1 MNNESSRVRGLPTAL
16 LLLVALLALALHA
29 CTNAPPPDAEGSAAP
44 MAIGS
49 GSGSGSG
56 DDGSGSGSGEAH
68 ARAPQNHTITAGDT
82 LYALGLTYGCTLAE
96 LQTANG
102 MDDDDD
108 TIVLGK
114 KLVIPPCQPAEDRP
128 TKPVVAGQVYIV
140 QPGDYLEVIAINA
153 GCSVPELMQAN
164 KLTSDAIYIKDELI
178 IPVCAAPRAA
188 VAQDPAAAGKGA
200 KPVVTKEGEYL
211 VQPGDSLGLIA
222 SKFDTTIAALMAANK
237 LDGDKIRAYD
247 TLVIP
252 KPGAPIPAEKPKRQ
266 PSTKPTKPTKPRDGK
281 APGKVE
287 PEEEAPPE
295 PRAEREPPPAPSN
308 ASLDALMASKGFRGD
323 STFKAYVIRTT
334 LSADRSRIV
343 SEKRFDYR
351 GTGDDVSN
359 WNPASTVKLFA
370 AIAAMKK
377 ADSLGFTGNAEIQFG
392 KAEHTRQLKS
402 LIQDALGPSNNIA
415 YDFLAT
421 FVGHDE
427 LNGNFFTRGNG
438 FQRTALRRAYESS
451 RWMQMGFSSSLAPSP
466 RLLITEGSKS
476 RTLDARLGTIDGGCY
491 SAACTS
497 LHDLA
502 EAMRR
507 LMLQEQLPGSQ
518 SFRLKPAS
526 LTLIRNVLR
535 SARPRGQEVVDAIDE
550 SAFGPG
556 TQFYH
561 KAGYAGD
568 WFSDNIFVK
577 DPSSRTVWV
586 VAMANYP
593 GRGSLSR
600 GARVLSSLIGEGAL
614 DPR

>member
-1 MNNESSRVRGLPTAL
+1 MDIESSRERSLPAAPL
-16 LLLVALLALALHA
+16 LFVVLLALVMQA
-29 CTNAPPPDAEGSAAP
+29 CNSAPPPAAEGSAAP
-44 MAIGS
+44 IIGGS
-49 GSGSGSG
+49 GAGSGSGSG
-56 DDGSGSGSGEAH
+56 DEGSGSGSGQAD

-82 LYALGLTYGCTLAE
+82 LYALGRKYGCTLAE
-96 LQTANG
+96 LQAANG

-128 TKPVVAGQVYIV
+128 IKPVVAGQVYIV
-140 QPGDYLEVIAINA
+140 QPGDYLQAIAINA

-164 KLTSDAIYIKDELI
+164 KLTSDAIYIKDELV
-178 IPVCAAPRAA
+178 IPVCAAPQAA
-188 VAQDPAAAGKGA
+188 VAQDPASAGKGA
-200 KPVVTKEGEYL
+200 KPVVTKEGEYQ

-222 SKFDTTIAALMAANK
+222 SKFDITVAALKAANK
-237 LDGDKIRAYD
+237 LDDDKIRAYD

-252 KPGAPIPAEKPKRQ
+252 KPGAPIPEEKPKRQ
-266 PSTKPTKPTKPRDGK
+266 PSAKPPKPRGGK
-281 APGKVE
+281 PPAKGE
-287 PEEEAPPE
+287 PKEEAPAE
-295 PRAEREPPPAPSN
+295 PRAEREPPPAN

-334 LSADRSRIV
+334 LSADRRRIV

-402 LIQDALGPSNNIA
+402 LVQDALGPSNNIA

-466 RLLITEGSKS
+466 RLIITEGSKS
-476 RTLDARLGTIDGGCY
+476 RTIDARLGTIDGGCY

-497 LHDLA
+497 LRDLA

-507 LMLQEQLPGSQ
+507 LMLQEQLSGSQ

-526 LTLIRNVLR
+526 LSLIRGILR
-535 SARPRGQEVVDAIDE
+535 SPRSRGMEVVEGLDAN
-550 SAFGPG
+550 AFGPG

-568 WFSDNIFVK
+568 WFSDNVFVR

-586 VAMANYP
+586 IAMANYP

-600 GARVLSSLIGEGAL
+600 GARVLGSLIGEGAL

>member
-1 MNNESSRVRGLPTAL
+1 MAADASKSVHAGAGRFLGIVLAIAL
-16 LLLVALLALALHA
+16 LMACGNPPAPAVSEPESGAL
-29 CTNAPPPDAEGSAAP
+29 
-44 MAIGS
+44 GS
-49 GSGSGSG
+49 GGGSGSG
-56 DDGSGSGSGEAH
+56 DDGSGSGQASL
-68 ARAPQNHTITAGDT
+68 RPPQSHLVSAGDT
-82 LYALGLTYGCTLAE
+82 LYRLGRKYGCTLEE
-96 LQTANG
+96 LKSANNLE
-102 MDDDDD
+102 DD

-114 KLVIPPCQPAEDRP
+114 RLVIPACQPTEDRAA
-128 TKPVVAGQVYIV
+128 KPVVAGQVYVV
-140 QPGDYLEVIAINA
+140 QPGDYLQAIAITA

-164 KLTSDAIYIKDELI
+164 KLTSDAIYINDELV
-178 IPVCAAPRAA
+178 IPTCAAPQAA
-188 VAQDPAAAGKGA
+188 VAKGPNSQPGSDS
-200 KPVVTKEGEYL
+200 KPVTTPEGQYQ

-222 SKFDTTIAALMAANK
+222 SKFDTTVAALLAANK

-247 TLVIP
+247 YLIIP
-252 KPGAPIPAEKPKRQ
+252 KPGTPVPEAKPKR
-266 PSTKPTKPTKPRDGK
+266 PAESKPGKPRSQRDAGK
-281 APGKVE
+281 PAPN
-287 PEEEAPPE
+287 EERPPKEQAPD
-295 PRAEREPPPAPSN
+295 APPAPSN
-308 ASLDALMASKGFRGD
+308 ASLDALMASKGFHGD
-323 STFKAYVIRTT
+323 STFKAYVIRIT

-377 ADSLGFTGNAEIQFG
+377 ADALGFTGNAEIEFG
-392 KAEHTRQLKS
+392 RAVHTRKLKS
-402 LIQDALGPSNNIA
+402 LVEDALGPSNNIA

-427 LNGNFFTRGNG
+427 LNGRFFTRGNG

-451 RWMQMGFSSSLAPSP
+451 RWMEMGFSSSLAPSP
-466 RLLITEGSKS
+466 RLVITEGSKQ
-476 RTLDARLGTIDGGCY
+476 RTIDARLGTIDGGCY

-526 LTLIRNVLR
+526 LRLIRGVLR
-535 SARPRGQEVVDAIDE
+535 SPRGRGMEVVEGLDAN
-550 SAFGPG
+550 AFGPG

-568 WFSDNIFVK
+568 WFSDNVFVK

-586 VAMANYP
+586 IAMANYP
-593 GRGSLSR
+593 GRSSLNR
-600 GARVLSSLIGEGAL
+600 GARVLGTLISEGAL
-614 DPR
+614 GPR

>member
-1 MNNESSRVRGLPTAL
+1 MTNESSRNRRLQIVMRFF
-16 LLLVALLALALHA
+16 VALLALAMQA
-29 CTNAPPPDAEGSAAP
+29 CNSTPPPAAEGSAAP
-44 MAIGS
+44 IIGGAGSGS

-56 DDGSGSGSGEAH
+56 DDGSGSGSGQAD
-68 ARAPQNHTITAGDT
+68 ARAPQTHTITAGDT
-82 LYALGLTYGCTLAE
+82 LYALGRKYGCTTDE
-96 LQTANG
+96 LQAANNLRG
-102 MDDDDD
+102 D

-114 KLVIPPCQPAEDRP
+114 KLLIPPCQPAEDRP
-128 TKPVVAGQVYIV
+128 TKPVIPGQVYIV
-140 QPGDYLEVIAINA
+140 QPGDYLDAIATNA
-153 GCSVPELMQAN
+153 GCSLPELMQAN
-164 KLTSDAIYIKDELI
+164 KLTSDAIYINNALV
-178 IPVCAAPRAA
+178 IPLCAAPRAA
-188 VAQDPAAAGKGA
+188 VAQDPAVAGKGG

-211 VQPGDSLGLIA
+211 VQPGDSLGRIA
-222 SKFDTTIAALMAANK
+222 SKFDTTIDALKAANK
-237 LDGDKIRAYD
+237 LDDDKIRAYD

-252 KPGAPIPAEKPKRQ
+252 KPGAPIPAEKPNRQ
-266 PSTKPTKPTKPRDGK
+266 PPAKVEKPRRGK
-281 APGKVE
+281 PPAKGGPK
-287 PEEEAPPE
+287 EEAPAE
-295 PRAEREPPPAPSN
+295 PRAEREAPPAPAN

-343 SEKRFDYR
+343 GEKRFDYR

-438 FQRTALRRAYESS
+438 FQRTALRRAYESG

-476 RTLDARLGTIDGGCY
+476 RTIDARLGTIDGGCY

-586 VAMANYP
+586 IAMANYP

>member
-1 MNNESSRVRGLPTAL
+1 MDIESSRERSLPTAL
-16 LLLVALLALALHA
+16 LLFVAMLVLAVVA
-29 CTNAPPPDAEGSAAP
+29 CNSPPPPTAEGSAAP
-44 MAIGS
+44 IIGGAGS

-56 DDGSGSGSGEAH
+56 DEGSGSGQAD
-68 ARAPQNHTITAGDT
+68 ARAPQNHLIEPKDT
-82 LYALGLTYGCTLAE
+82 LWALSRKYGCTLEE
-96 LQTANG
+96 LRAANG
-102 MDDDDD
+102 MDDD

-114 KLVIPPCQPAEDRP
+114 KLLIPSCQPAEDGP
-128 TKPVVAGQVYIV
+128 AKPVIPGQVYIV
-140 QPGDYLEVIAINA
+140 QPGDYLDAIATNA
-153 GCSVPELMQAN
+153 GCSLPELMQAN

-188 VAQDPAAAGKGA
+188 VAQDPAAAAGKGGA
-200 KPVVTKEGEYL
+200 PVVTKEGEYL
-211 VQPGDSLGLIA
+211 VQPGDSLGRIA
-222 SKFDTTIAALMAANK
+222 SKFDITIAALMAANK

-252 KPGAPIPAEKPKRQ
+252 KPGAPVPEEKPKRQ
-266 PSTKPTKPTKPRDGK
+266 PPTKRDKPPADKGPAK
-281 APGKVE
+281 GE
-287 PEEEAPPE
+287 PKEESPAE
-295 PRAEREPPPAPSN
+295 PRAEREPPPAN

-334 LSADRSRIV
+334 LSADRRRIV

-402 LIQDALGPSNNIA
+402 LVQDALGPSNNIA

-466 RLLITEGSKS
+466 RLIITEGSKS
-476 RTLDARLGTIDGGCY
+476 RTIDARLGTIDGGCY

-497 LHDLA
+497 LRDLA

-507 LMLQEQLPGSQ
+507 LMLQEQLSGSQ

-526 LTLIRNVLR
+526 LSLIRGILR
-535 SARPRGQEVVDAIDE
+535 SPRSRGMEVVEGLDAN
-550 SAFGPG
+550 AFGPG

-568 WFSDNIFVK
+568 WFSDNVFVK

-586 VAMANYP
+586 IAMANYP

-600 GARVLSSLIGEGAL
+600 GARVLGSLIGEGAL

>member
-1 MNNESSRVRGLPTAL
+1 MNNESSRDWSMPTAL
-16 LLLVALLALALHA
+16 LLFVAMLALAVQA
-29 CTNAPPPDAEGSAAP
+29 CSSAAPPAAEGSAAP
-44 MAIGS
+44 IIAGS
-49 GSGSGSG
+49 GAGSGSGSG
-56 DDGSGSGSGEAH
+56 DDGSGSGSGQAN
-68 ARAPQNHTITAGDT
+68 ARPPQNHLIEPGDT
-82 LYALGLTYGCTLAE
+82 LYALGRKHGCTLEE
-96 LQTANG
+96 LRAANG
-102 MDDDDD
+102 MDND

-114 KLVIPPCQPAEDRP
+114 RLLIPSCQPAEDRP
-128 TKPVVAGQVYIV
+128 EKPVIPGQVYIV
-140 QPGDYLEVIAINA
+140 QSGDNLDAIAISA
-153 GCSVPELMQAN
+153 GCSLPELMQAN
-164 KLTSDAIYIKDELI
+164 KLTSDAIYSNNALI

-188 VAQDPAAAGKGA
+188 VAQDAAAAGKGA

-211 VQPGDSLGLIA
+211 VQPGDSLGRIA
-222 SKFDTTIAALMAANK
+222 SKFDITVDSLMAANK
-237 LDGDKIRAYD
+237 LDDDKIRAYD

-266 PSTKPTKPTKPRDGK
+266 PAAKPPKPRGGK
-281 APGKVE
+281 APAKGE
-287 PEEEAPPE
+287 PKEEAPAE
-295 PRAEREPPPAPSN
+295 PPAEREAPPAN

-334 LSADRSRIV
+334 LSADRRRIV

-377 ADSLGFTGNAEIQFG
+377 ADSLGFTGNADIEFG
-392 KAEHTRQLKS
+392 KAEHTRKLKS
-402 LIQDALGPSNNIA
+402 LVEDALGPSNNIA

-466 RLLITEGSKS
+466 RLLITEGSKT

-526 LTLIRNVLR
+526 LRLIRGVLR
-535 SARPRGQEVVDAIDE
+535 SERSRGMEVVDGLDA

-568 WFSDNIFVK
+568 WFSDNVFVK

-586 VAMANYP
+586 IAMANYP
-593 GRGSLSR
+593 GRNSLSR
-600 GARVLSSLIGEGAL
+600 GARVLSTLIGEGAL
-614 DPR
+614 NPR

>member
-1 MNNESSRVRGLPTAL
+1 MTNESSRDRGLQIAP
-16 LLLVALLALALHA
+16 LLLVVMLALVMQA
-29 CTNAPPPDAEGSAAP
+29 CTNAPPPAAEGSAAP
-44 MAIGS
+44 IAIGS

-56 DDGSGSGSGEAH
+56 DDGSGSGSGQAD
-68 ARAPQNHTITAGDT
+68 ARAPQNHTLTAGDT
-82 LYALGLTYGCTLAE
+82 LYALGLKHGCTTAE
-96 LQTANG
+96 LQAANG

-108 TIVLGK
+108 KIRAGETL
-114 KLVIPPCQPAEDRP
+114 LIPACQPAEDRP
-128 TKPVVAGQVYIV
+128 RKPVIPGQVYIV
-140 QPGDYLEVIAINA
+140 QSGDNLDNIASSA
-153 GCSVPELMQAN
+153 GCSLPELMQAN
-164 KLTSDAIYIKDELI
+164 KLTSVAIYSNDVLN
-178 IPVCAAPRAA
+178 IPVCAAPQAA

-222 SKFDTTIAALMAANK
+222 FKFDTTIDALKAANK

-266 PSTKPTKPTKPRDGK
+266 PSTKPPKPRAGK
-281 APGKVE
+281 GPAKGE
-287 PEEEAPPE
+287 PKEEAPAE
-295 PRAEREPPPAPSN
+295 PRAEREAPPAPAN

-323 STFKAYVIRTT
+323 STFKAYVIRIT

-377 ADSLGFTGNAEIQFG
+377 ADSLGFTGNADIQFG
-392 KAEHTRQLKS
+392 KAEHTRKLKS
-402 LIQDALGPSNNIA
+402 LVEDALGPSNNIA

-451 RWMQMGFSSSLAPSP
+451 RWMQMGFSSSFAPSP

-476 RTLDARLGTIDGGCY
+476 RTIDARLGTIDGGCY

-502 EAMRR
+502 ETMRR
-507 LMLQEQLPGSQ
+507 LMLQEQLSGSQ

-526 LTLIRNVLR
+526 LRLIRGVLR
-535 SARPRGQEVVDAIDE
+535 SQRSRGMEVVEGLDE

-568 WFSDNIFVK
+568 WFSDNVFVK

-586 VAMANYP
+586 IAMANYP

-600 GARVLSSLIGEGAL
+600 GARVLGSLIGEGAL
-614 DPR
+614 SPR

>member
-1 MNNESSRVRGLPTAL
+1 MTTESSRGWGLQIAPL
-16 LLLVALLALALHA
+16 LFVAMLSLVVQA
-29 CTNAPPPDAEGSAAP
+29 CNNTPPPVAEGSAAP
-44 MAIGS
+44 IAIGS

-56 DDGSGSGSGEAH
+56 DDGSGSGSGQAD

-82 LYALGLTYGCTLAE
+82 LYALGRKYGCTPEE
-96 LQTANG
+96 LQAANNLRG
-102 MDDDDD
+102 D

-114 KLVIPPCQPAEDRP
+114 KLVIPACQPAEDRP

-140 QPGDYLEVIAINA
+140 QPGDYLDAIATNA
-153 GCSVPELMQAN
+153 GCSLPELMQAN

-188 VAQDPAAAGKGA
+188 VAQDPAAAAGKGA
-200 KPVVTKEGEYL
+200 NPVVTKEGEYL
-211 VQPGDSLGLIA
+211 VQPGDSLGRIA
-222 SKFDTTIAALMAANK
+222 SKFDTTVAALLAANK

-252 KPGAPIPAEKPKRQ
+252 KPGAPIPEEKPKRP
-266 PSTKPTKPTKPRDGK
+266 PSTKPTKPRGD
-281 APGKVE
+281 KVPAKGE
-287 PEEEAPPE
+287 PKEEPPAE
-295 PRAEREPPPAPSN
+295 PRAEREAPPAPAK

-323 STFKAYVIRTT
+323 STFKAYVIRIT

-377 ADSLGFTGNAEIQFG
+377 ADALGFTGNADIQFG
-392 KAEHTRQLKS
+392 KAEHTRKLKS
-402 LIQDALGPSNNIA
+402 LVEDALGPSNNIA

-427 LNGNFFTRGNG
+427 LNGTFFTRGNG

-466 RLLITEGSKS
+466 RLIITEGSKS
-476 RTLDARLGTIDGGCY
+476 RTIDARLGTIDGGCY

-497 LHDLA
+497 LRDLA
-502 EAMRR
+502 ETMRR

-526 LTLIRNVLR
+526 LRLIRGVLR
-535 SARPRGQEVVDAIDE
+535 SPRSRGMEVVEGLDAN
-550 SAFGPG
+550 AFGPG

-568 WFSDNIFVK
+568 WFSDNVFVK

-586 VAMANYP
+586 IAMANYP

-600 GARVLSSLIGEGAL
+600 GARVLGSLIGEGAL

>member
-1 MNNESSRVRGLPTAL
+1 MTNESSRERGLQITPL
-16 LLLVALLALALHA
+16 LFVAMLVLVMQA
-29 CTNAPPPDAEGSAAP
+29 CNSAPPPAAEGSAAP
-44 MAIGS
+44 IIGGS
-49 GSGSGSG
+49 GAGSGSGSG
-56 DDGSGSGSGEAH
+56 DDGSGSGQAD
-68 ARAPQNHTITAGDT
+68 ARAPQNHTIEPGDT
-82 LYALGLTYGCTLAE
+82 LYALGRKYGCTPEE
-96 LQTANG
+96 LQAANNLRG
-102 MDDDDD
+102 D

-140 QPGDYLEVIAINA
+140 QPGDHLQAIAINA

-164 KLTSDAIYIKDELI
+164 KLTSDAIYSNNALI

-200 KPVVTKEGEYL
+200 KPVVTKEGEYQ

-222 SKFDTTIAALMAANK
+222 SKFDITVAALMAANK
-237 LDGDKIRAYD
+237 LDDDKIRAYD

-266 PSTKPTKPTKPRDGK
+266 PPAKVEKPRRGK
-281 APGKVE
+281 APAKGE
-287 PEEEAPPE
+287 PKEEAPAE
-295 PRAEREPPPAPSN
+295 PRAEREPPPAN

-377 ADSLGFTGNAEIQFG
+377 ADSLGFTGNADIQFG
-392 KAEHTRQLKS
+392 KAEHTRKLKS
-402 LIQDALGPSNNIA
+402 LVEDALGPSNNIA

-476 RTLDARLGTIDGGCY
+476 RTIDARLGTIDGGCY

-507 LMLQEQLPGSQ
+507 LMLQEQLSGSQ

-526 LTLIRNVLR
+526 LRLIRGVLSSER
-535 SARPRGQEVVDAIDE
+535 SRGMEVVEGLDAN
-550 SAFGPG
+550 AFGPG

-568 WFSDNIFVK
+568 WFSDNVFVR

-586 VAMANYP
+586 IAMANYP

-600 GARVLSSLIGEGAL
+600 GARVLGSLIGEGAL

>member
-1 MNNESSRVRGLPTAL
+1 MNNESSRERSLPAAL
-16 LLLVALLALALHA
+16 LLFVTMLALALQA
-29 CTNAPPPDAEGSAAP
+29 CSSAAPPAAEGSAAP
-44 MAIGS
+44 IAIGSGSGAGSGSSDNGS

-56 DDGSGSGSGEAH
+56 QAD
-68 ARAPQNHTITAGDT
+68 ARPTQKYTIEPGDT
-82 LYALGLTYGCTLAE
+82 LYALGRKHGCTLEE
-96 LQTANG
+96 LRAANG
-102 MDDDDD
+102 MNNDD
-108 TIVLGK
+108 IKAGK
-114 KLVIPPCQPAEDRP
+114 TLFIPACQPAEDRP
-128 TKPVVAGQVYIV
+128 IKPVIPGQVYIV
-140 QPGDYLEVIAINA
+140 QSGDNLDTIAISA
-153 GCSVPELMQAN
+153 GCSLPELMQAN
-164 KLTSDAIYIKDELI
+164 KLTSDAIYSNNALI

-211 VQPGDSLGLIA
+211 VQPGDSLGRIA
-222 SKFDTTIAALMAANK
+222 SNFDITVAALMAANK
-237 LDGDKIRAYD
+237 LDDDKIRAYD

-266 PSTKPTKPTKPRDGK
+266 PPAKVEKPRRGK
-281 APGKVE
+281 APAKGE
-287 PEEEAPPE
+287 PKEEAPAE
-295 PRAEREPPPAPSN
+295 PRAEREAPPAPAN

-377 ADSLGFTGNAEIQFG
+377 ADSLGFTGNADIQFG
-392 KAEHTRQLKS
+392 KAEHTRKLKS
-402 LIQDALGPSNNIA
+402 LVEDALGPSNNIA

-466 RLLITEGSKS
+466 RLLITEGSKT
-476 RTLDARLGTIDGGCY
+476 RTIDARLGTIDGGCY

-507 LMLQEQLPGSQ
+507 LMLQEQLSGSQ
-518 SFRLKPAS
+518 SFRLKRAS
-526 LTLIRNVLR
+526 LRLIRGVLR
-535 SARPRGQEVVDAIDE
+535 SERSRGMEVVEGLDAN
-550 SAFGPG
+550 AFGPS

-568 WFSDNIFVK
+568 WFSNNVFVK

-586 VAMANYP
+586 IAMANYP

-614 DPR
+614 DRR

>member
-1 MNNESSRVRGLPTAL
+1 MPAAL
-16 LLLVALLALALHA
+16 LLFVALLALAMQA
-29 CTNAPPPDAEGSAAP
+29 CTSAPPPAAEGSAAP
-44 MAIGS
+44 IAIGS

-56 DDGSGSGSGEAH
+56 DDGSGSGSGQAD

-82 LYALGLTYGCTLAE
+82 LYALGRKHGCTLAE
-96 LQTANG
+96 LRAANG
-102 MDDDDD
+102 MADDDDK
-108 TIVLGK
+108 IKAGK
-114 KLVIPPCQPAEDRP
+114 TLLIPACQPAEDRP

-140 QPGDYLEVIAINA
+140 QPGDYLQAIAINA
-153 GCSVPELMQAN
+153 GCSLPELMQAN
-164 KLTSDAIYIKDELI
+164 KLTSDAIYINNELI
-178 IPVCAAPRAA
+178 IPVCAAPHAA

-200 KPVVTKEGEYL
+200 KPVVTKEGQYQ
-211 VQPGDSLGLIA
+211 VQPGDSLGRIA
-222 SKFDTTIAALMAANK
+222 FNFDTTIDALKAANK
-237 LDGDKIRAYD
+237 LDGDKILAYD
-247 TLVIP
+247 YLTIP
-252 KPGAPIPAEKPKRQ
+252 KPGAPIPEAKPKR
-266 PSTKPTKPTKPRDGK
+266 PVPAKPTKPNKPRGGK
-281 APGKVE
+281 PPAKGE
-287 PEEEAPPE
+287 PKEEAPAE
-295 PRAEREPPPAPSN
+295 PRAEREPPPAN

-451 RWMQMGFSSSLAPSP
+451 RWMQMGFSSSFAPSP

-476 RTLDARLGTIDGGCY
+476 RTIDARLGTIDGGCY

-586 VAMANYP
+586 IAMANYP

>member
-1 MNNESSRVRGLPTAL
+1 MTNESSRNRRL
-16 LLLVALLALALHA
+16 LIVMRFFVALLALAMQA
-29 CTNAPPPDAEGSAAP
+29 CNSSPPPAAEGSAAP
-44 MAIGS
+44 IAIGS

-56 DDGSGSGSGEAH
+56 DDGSGSGSGQAD
-68 ARAPQNHTITAGDT
+68 ARAPQKYTIKPGDT
-82 LYALGLTYGCTLAE
+82 LYALGRKHGCTLEE
-96 LQTANG
+96 LRAANG
-102 MDDDDD
+102 MNNDD
-108 TIVLGK
+108 IKAGK
-114 KLVIPPCQPAEDRP
+114 TLLIPPCQPAEDRP
-128 TKPVVAGQVYIV
+128 IKPVIPGQVYIV
-140 QPGDYLEVIAINA
+140 QSGDNLDTIAISA
-153 GCSVPELMQAN
+153 GCSLPELMQAN
-164 KLTSDAIYIKDELI
+164 KLTSDAIYSNDALI
-178 IPVCAAPRAA
+178 IPICASPRAA
-188 VAQDPAAAGKGA
+188 VAQDPAAAAGKGG

-211 VQPGDSLGLIA
+211 VQPGDSLGRIA
-222 SKFDTTIAALMAANK
+222 SNFDITVAALKAANK
-237 LDGDKIRAYD
+237 LDDDKIRAYD

-266 PSTKPTKPTKPRDGK
+266 PPAKVEKPRRGK
-281 APGKVE
+281 PPAKGGPK
-287 PEEEAPPE
+287 EEAPAE
-295 PRAEREPPPAPSN
+295 PRAEREAPPAPAN

-343 SEKRFDYR
+343 GEKRFDYR

-438 FQRTALRRAYESS
+438 FQRTALRRAYESG

-476 RTLDARLGTIDGGCY
+476 RTIDARLGTIDGGCY

-586 VAMANYP
+586 IAMANYP

>member
-1 MNNESSRVRGLPTAL
+1 V
-16 LLLVALLALALHA
+16 
-29 CTNAPPPDAEGSAAP
+29 C
-44 MAIGS
+44 AI
-49 GSGSGSG
+49 
-56 DDGSGSGSGEAH
+56 
-68 ARAPQNHTITAGDT
+68 
-82 LYALGLTYGCTLAE
+82 
-96 LQTANG
+96 
-102 MDDDDD
+102 
-108 TIVLGK
+108 
-114 KLVIPPCQPAEDRP
+114 
-128 TKPVVAGQVYIV
+128 
-140 QPGDYLEVIAINA
+140 
-153 GCSVPELMQAN
+153 
-164 KLTSDAIYIKDELI
+164 
-178 IPVCAAPRAA
+178 CAAPQAA

-222 SKFDTTIAALMAANK
+222 SKFDTTVDALMAANK

-252 KPGAPIPAEKPKRQ
+252 KPGAPIPEAKPKR
-266 PSTKPTKPTKPRDGK
+266 PGPAKPTKPTKPTKPRDGK
-281 APGKVE
+281 APSKAE
-287 PEEEAPPE
+287 PEEEAPAEPQAEPE
-295 PRAEREPPPAPSN
+295 APPAPAN

-377 ADSLGFTGNAEIQFG
+377 ADSLGFTGNADIQFG
-392 KAEHTRQLKS
+392 KAEHTRKLKS
-402 LIQDALGPSNNIA
+402 LVEDALGPSNNIA

-586 VAMANYP
+586 IAMANYP